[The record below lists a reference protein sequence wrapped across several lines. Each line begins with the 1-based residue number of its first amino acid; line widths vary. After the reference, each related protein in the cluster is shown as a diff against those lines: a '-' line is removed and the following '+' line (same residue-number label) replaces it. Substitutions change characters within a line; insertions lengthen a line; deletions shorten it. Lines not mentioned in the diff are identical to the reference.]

1 MQVNL
6 QKRENIQTTILA
18 LLLTQKGGC
27 TLRELD
33 NDYFQLEGMYIPWK
47 DLGYSS
53 LLSFLRSIPKAVKI
67 ENKNNT
73 IIVKG
78 IASDKSIH
86 VSKLVAGQ
94 KSVKQLPGRKSYKPN
109 HYFPMTAPPRIHV
122 SADILS
128 KIVSLVNDNPDG
140 VNKDYILH
148 EVRSCMPFVNITMDD
163 IENQLQ
169 ELSHTIFQ
177 RNNKIYPIQTKIE
190 DLDHL
195 KSSNDMSSSEP
206 TMVSNNKQVCKPLI
220 VTIAGD
226 ENLGDML
233 NVDDEENMFE
243 FPSTKTFHSDHTKSI
258 TKTKPTFSFIEES
271 ISKYQDQ
278 MAEHISIP
286 KVQYDNNI
294 NQTQVEFDNIRRDEE
309 SQVFNK
315 DVKILIN
322 ERMKFR
328 LEKLIQN
335 HFDGIWCSDLPK
347 KYLEEYKVPLNYV
360 ELGFNSVREFASQ
373 LPEIFHCIQP
383 YSTGDFILYY
393 AKRELPSNKI
403 KEKCKANN
411 ITELY
416 HIYETN
422 DEEALPSLDTCKGL
436 IPDNVMNIGESVG
449 YINVANLI
457 QNIKPYIEVVV
468 VEVFTPSF
476 FWIQLY
482 KKQKIFK
489 KFMDDLHNFYTMEYM
504 KYVIP
509 PVVLEKGLN
518 CACIYNG
525 IWHRGIIKTVKPDF
539 QVTVMFYDYGTL
551 KTYPPEAIY
560 YLHRMFSNLPAQ
572 AIPCGLINIRPYQGS
587 KWSRNATHNFAIRT
601 CEIPLIAIIAS
612 IDEEDNSMLVSLTDT
627 LEEEDVHINDWLVE
641 QKLAA
646 HGKMVCMKKRNFP
659 FRYYLECQEH
669 VNHKE
674 FNNTHEVERNCDNN
688 AALYNINFKRNL
700 SDANNFNRIID
711 NGKSNTLQ
719 SFESNNFVKNDP
731 FIEKMCRPVKNSVK
745 KFQEKV
751 SLYQKLL
758 SLKLKSIHSTKINN
772 NNNYEINESIE
783 KKKFLHNST
792 VSNISLAD
800 ISVHNR
806 KNSKGSNNICDTSK
820 DHKNISKQ
828 QANYFDIWNSEDE
841 LDICDIKLSTTD
853 ADYEVYKTGYID
865 WSVICKNAIQENKYN
880 IPHKTIFKKQDNIP
894 LAENCF
900 LKAVYNSSY
909 SALCDKDIHWSS
921 IGNINKT
928 SDVFPLILKNIERRK
943 KDITDSTILAISQ
956 QMLETLTGKMFVEP
970 SNSFKNVQDVQ
981 LTNSSQESSD
991 ISTGNTYTN
1000 NNEIF
1005 YTKNLEQHSQSY
1017 KENEY
1022 ICMKIIVSNQELC
1035 KKLLSIKDTS
1045 SNILSLDSDDL
1056 STSDESIS
1064 FQNNNNDKYEKDV
1077 YENDVDTVKKVLNE
1091 SNSKIDV
1098 KSLSHIDEINVI
1110 DLHTQESVKFT
1121 ISDVEVYEKE
1131 ALITSPK
1138 TSVVANKKFELIEN
1152 LESILGQQSTQ
1163 NSDLIQ
1169 NIDYTEE
1176 SLLNVELMKNSLLSE
1191 EAIQS
1196 EAEPVEKSVSS
1207 IMTETSH
1214 ISVFNDID
1222 IETDEEEWD
1231 VHVSYADF
1239 SNLLKSENANYVDV
1253 CKNRKDVVYEVMY
1266 SDKVTEKDE
1275 TKNLINP
1282 YTKFEIQMSELK
1294 SKEDKVDMNN
1304 LLLYVEENLIF
1315 RPEQCYEEKTN
1326 IFNDNNIPLVS
1337 PQSTLHE
1344 KCFQSSKP
1352 IMFDEQEILLT
1363 KKDIQDQI
1371 LQTDS
1376 IPSIF
1381 TFSENNTNPFL
1392 QDEPPND
1399 QINNNISPQAF
1410 MQLWKKN
1417 LQLEM
1422 QINIIL
1428 NILHKVIN
1436 DSVKNVNDNIT
1447 NDESI
1452 LNAIKGALLL
1462 TENNY
1467 REKDTVT
1474 NTDSTNVECHPECL
1488 TIPATSEQPI
1498 ITTSYN
1504 GDHDSNVGINPFRET
1519 IIHNLVKSQSVMDY
1533 NTLMPVNDDFD
1544 TVNQSLSNQ
1553 QMPKILNTPPGFEKF
1568 HNKFMLDLKNNF
1580 TNNDNASLLTTT
1592 ENSVKNELI
1601 LKETNPFKLSLAVN
1615 AKSFNNKWNVDNI
1628 INTAPKIIISDES
1641 MQQAV
1646 HKKEMEKHCFSPS
1659 EENLMDNSLHFIEE
1673 LYNQFNQSLF
1683 IQDNDFVT
1691 SRDVPNCETMNE
1703 NFTFSPNYNEK
1714 DSIHSS
1720 PFHTLCSSSINSSSI
1735 MKQNEIQCNQ
1745 TSMTNSDQLNS
1756 ASIKLWNKTP
1766 KNTTRLKNCSTIC
1779 SVPENNEEKVI
1790 CNEDQQKNSL
1800 QNNTPADTVDF
1811 EVNTNNIGTKDTY
1824 SKETKFKTVGKVTYI
1839 PKCSFL
1845 NYQVFFQVVELP
1857 EEVMHIF
1864 YYQGIGWLL
1873 INEVI
1878 KVFSELELTL
1888 DTVKLEHVLNT
1899 NAQIKEIDRAEN
1911 SIIFIQ
1917 TNSVSSKATYNII
1930 DGTNQLRLIPL
1941 KLILKVLYELKI
1953 ISQEDISDIYLHEKF
1968 ICNSTA
1974 HVIWLITNAYRHFK
1988 YYIENGQ

>member
-422 DEEALPSLDTCKGL
+422 DEEALPVTVSLDTCKGL

-646 HGKMVCMKKRNFP
+646 HGKM
-659 FRYYLECQEH
+659 
-669 VNHKE
+669 
-674 FNNTHEVERNCDNN
+674 
-688 AALYNINFKRNL
+688 
-700 SDANNFNRIID
+700 
-711 NGKSNTLQ
+711 
-719 SFESNNFVKNDP
+719 
-731 FIEKMCRPVKNSVK
+731 
-745 KFQEKV
+745 
-751 SLYQKLL
+751 
-758 SLKLKSIHSTKINN
+758 
-772 NNNYEINESIE
+772 
-783 KKKFLHNST
+783 
-792 VSNISLAD
+792 
-800 ISVHNR
+800 
-806 KNSKGSNNICDTSK
+806 
-820 DHKNISKQ
+820 
-828 QANYFDIWNSEDE
+828 
-841 LDICDIKLSTTD
+841 
-853 ADYEVYKTGYID
+853 
-865 WSVICKNAIQENKYN
+865 
-880 IPHKTIFKKQDNIP
+880 
-894 LAENCF
+894 
-900 LKAVYNSSY
+900 
-909 SALCDKDIHWSS
+909 
-921 IGNINKT
+921 
-928 SDVFPLILKNIERRK
+928 
-943 KDITDSTILAISQ
+943 
-956 QMLETLTGKMFVEP
+956 
-970 SNSFKNVQDVQ
+970 
-981 LTNSSQESSD
+981 
-991 ISTGNTYTN
+991 
-1000 NNEIF
+1000 
-1005 YTKNLEQHSQSY
+1005 
-1017 KENEY
+1017 
-1022 ICMKIIVSNQELC
+1022 
-1035 KKLLSIKDTS
+1035 
-1045 SNILSLDSDDL
+1045 
-1056 STSDESIS
+1056 
-1064 FQNNNNDKYEKDV
+1064 
-1077 YENDVDTVKKVLNE
+1077 
-1091 SNSKIDV
+1091 
-1098 KSLSHIDEINVI
+1098 
-1110 DLHTQESVKFT
+1110 
-1121 ISDVEVYEKE
+1121 
-1131 ALITSPK
+1131 
-1138 TSVVANKKFELIEN
+1138 
-1152 LESILGQQSTQ
+1152 
-1163 NSDLIQ
+1163 
-1169 NIDYTEE
+1169 
-1176 SLLNVELMKNSLLSE
+1176 
-1191 EAIQS
+1191 
-1196 EAEPVEKSVSS
+1196 
-1207 IMTETSH
+1207 
-1214 ISVFNDID
+1214 
-1222 IETDEEEWD
+1222 
-1231 VHVSYADF
+1231 
-1239 SNLLKSENANYVDV
+1239 
-1253 CKNRKDVVYEVMY
+1253 
-1266 SDKVTEKDE
+1266 
-1275 TKNLINP
+1275 
-1282 YTKFEIQMSELK
+1282 
-1294 SKEDKVDMNN
+1294 EDKVDMNN

-1544 TVNQSLSNQ
+1544 TVNQSLSN
-1553 QMPKILNTPPGFEKF
+1553 
-1568 HNKFMLDLKNNF
+1568 H
-1580 TNNDNASLLTTT
+1580 LLTTT

-1601 LKETNPFKLSLAVN
+1601 LKETNPFKLSLAGKLHIPDSPEKDDTHFNDLLSVQHKNHKSVIASNLIHFEDNDFKTEYTDQNMLNNCKNTLFEHYQHFTPDISNNTSNIKNDSFALN